1 MALQF
6 PLLRHSLRPRTT
18 GPPPVFR
25 GVAQALTA
33 ATVSRMNRLAEATS
47 PYLLQHADN
56 PVHWHEWGEAAFA
69 EARREDKPILLSVG
83 YSACHWCHVM
93 AHESFQDPAT
103 ADLMNRWFVN
113 VKVDREER
121 PDVDRVYMDAV
132 QAMTG
137 RGGWP
142 MTVFLTPDGRPFYA
156 GTYFP
161 NEDRHGMPSFRKV
174 LTAIH
179 EAWVDRR
186 NDVATQ
192 AERMLDAVRRTI
204 PPAED
209 LPHTGTL
216 RDAYEALAASYDPV
230 RGGFGGAPKF
240 PQAPTLEFLLRVAGA
255 EWAPRAG
262 DMLEHTL
269 TAMARGGI
277 HDRLGGGFARYAV
290 DADWLVPHFE
300 KMLYDNAQLGRLY
313 LWAGIELGR
322 DDFISVSRSTLG
334 YLVRDLRHPDGG
346 FFSSEDA
353 DSEGVEGKFYVWTPD
368 EIEAVLGDGAG
379 EVIGY
384 YGVTGAGNFEGSN
397 ILNVVMEEP
406 PDGLAAAKEALL
418 RERSARI
425 RPGLDDKVIASWNG
439 LAIRAFAEAGAA
451 LDDTALIDA
460 AETCAR
466 FCLQNLVLDGRLMRS
481 WREGRTS
488 VPGFLD
494 DHASIAIGLFA
505 LYAATGDQ
513 QWYHQAI
520 GLTER
525 INGFTGPDGVLYST
539 FGTTRDLPKRPTDMT
554 DNPLPSGNA
563 LAAEA
568 LLMAALYTGNHDYLE
583 RAETALGSVA
593 ALMSRHPSMVA
604 HHLSVLHSSRRAKEL
619 AIVGP
624 EWRELARVHWSG
636 FRPHVA
642 LAGTDSGE
650 SPVPLLRDRF
660 REGSTFAY
668 LCEGFVCQLPT
679 SDGDVLASQ
688 LA

>member
-1 MALQF
+1 M
-6 PLLRHSLRPRTT
+6 P
-18 GPPPVFR
+18 
-25 GVAQALTA
+25 
-33 ATVSRMNRLAEATS
+33 NRLAQATS
-47 PYLLQHADN
+47 PYLLQHRDN
-56 PVHWHEWGEAAFA
+56 PVDWHEWGDEAFD
-69 EARREDKPILLSVG
+69 EARRRDVPVLLSVG
-83 YSACHWCHVM
+83 YAACHWCHVM
-93 AHESFQDPAT
+93 AHESFEDPAT
-103 ADLMNRWFVN
+103 AELMNGLFVN

-121 PDVDRVYMDAV
+121 PDVDSVYMEAV

-137 RGGWP
+137 HGGWP
-142 MTVFLTPDGRPFYA
+142 MTVWIDHDRRPFYA

-161 NEDRHGMPSFRKV
+161 DKPRHGMASFQDVIRAV
-174 LTAIH
+174 SD
-179 EAWVDRR
+179 AWANRR
-186 NDVATQ
+186 DEVHGQ
-192 AERMLDAVRRTI
+192 AERMVDAITFSM
-204 PPAED
+204 PPTD
-209 LPHTGTL
+209 LP
-216 RDAYEALAASYDPV
+216 DEEALESAYRQV
-230 RGGFGGAPKF
+230 RAGFDSLHGGFGRAPKF
-240 PQAPTLEFLLRVAGA
+240 PQQPVLELLLRVH
-255 EWAPRAG
+255 EESWAPEAKQ
-262 DMLEHTL
+262 MLSKTL
-269 TAMARGGI
+269 EEMAAGGI
-277 HDRLGGGFARYAV
+277 HDQIGGGFARYSV
-290 DADWLVPHFE
+290 DRHWLVPHFE